1 VSSPV
6 DGRSPR
12 EMAPGDG
19 LAAEARVVRAFGER
33 FGGDPSLIVH
43 APGRVNLLGEHT
55 DYNEGFVLPM
65 ALDLGAW
72 IAVRPRTDG
81 RVVLRSLDFDEEQ
94 EFDLAH
100 LTRGTGWIEY
110 VKGTAWAFQEAGLRL
125 RGWEGVLTGEVPI
138 GAGLSSSAALE
149 VASARAFVAA
159 SDLAWQPVTAARLAQ
174 RAENG
179 WVGMQ
184 CGIMDQLVIACGR
197 EDHALLIDCRDLS
210 TRPIPLPRGT
220 VVAVLDTSTRRTLVD
235 STYNERRARCEEA
248 TRRLGVRALRDVT
261 PEDLERKVEMLPVE
275 LRPLARHVVTENAR
289 TLAAAEAMTRGD
301 AAAMG
306 GLMDASHRSLR
317 DDFGVSSPA
326 LDAIVAAAQAAPG
339 CYGAR
344 MTGAGLAGCA
354 VALVEEAAAPAFVA
368 ATERAYRARTS
379 LQAAVH
385 LSRPSGGASVKTANS
400 NRDRSA

>member
-1 VSSPV
+1 MSTST
-6 DGRSPR
+6 
-12 EMAPGDG
+12 
-19 LAAEARVVRAFGER
+19 AEERVLGAFAER
-33 FGGDPSLIVH
+33 FGGDPAWIVQ

-55 DYNEGFVLPM
+55 DYNDGFVLPM
-65 ALDLGAW
+65 ALHLGAW
-72 IAVRPRTDG
+72 MAVRPRTDG
-81 RVVLRSLDFDEEQ
+81 RVVLRSLDFEEEQ
-94 EFDLAH
+94 EFDLAR
-100 LTRGTGWIEY
+100 LTRGKGWIEY
-110 VKGTAWAFQEAGLRL
+110 VKGTAWALQEAGLSL

-159 SDLAWQPVTAARLAQ
+159 AGLPWQPVTAARLAQ

-220 VVAVLDTSTRRTLVD
+220 VVAVLDTSTRRALVD

-261 PEDLERKVEMLPVE
+261 PEDLERKMEMLTAG

-301 AAAMG
+301 AGAMG
-306 GLMDASHRSLR
+306 RLMDASHRSLR

-339 CYGAR
+339 CFGAR

-354 VALVEEAAAPAFVA
+354 VALLEEGAAAAFA
-368 ATERAYRARTS
+368 AETERAYRAQTS

-385 LSRPSGGASVKTANS
+385 LSRPSGGAGVKAVG
-400 NRDRSA
+400 